1 MAFSSRLPAMS
12 LDDAKRV
19 ALEAHPALSASRQAA
34 PSPRAGDPF
43 GGPHPL
49 GMMSATSGRRSNG
62 SGPASPCAR
71 RPPGDHGGD
80 SPRFDRGTDQRPRR
94 AVHRRHRPAA
104 QRVRRRADDRR
115 GPRRARRAPG
125 APAGGRRA
133 RPARARGCTCARHAD
148 PLGTHPLKLAASS
161 AAARPE
167 PGALSAWVGV
177 VILAGI
183 LLVLVGALHAVA
195 GVSTLAGAQL
205 DVLAPQPGGV
215 ADPVWGLLC
224 VAVGTLEVFTGYGV
238 FRGAMWA
245 RVIAVAVGLSGV
257 VLSAAYSDLP
267 AYAVSLLAMV
277 GAVVVYAVLAHGTEV
292 RPLD

>member
-1 MAFSSRLPAMS
+1 
-12 LDDAKRV
+12 
-19 ALEAHPALSASRQAA
+19 
-34 PSPRAGDPF
+34 
-43 GGPHPL
+43 
-49 GMMSATSGRRSNG
+49 
-62 SGPASPCAR
+62 
-71 RPPGDHGGD
+71 
-80 SPRFDRGTDQRPRR
+80 
-94 AVHRRHRPAA
+94 
-104 QRVRRRADDRR
+104 
-115 GPRRARRAPG
+115 
-125 APAGGRRA
+125 
-133 RPARARGCTCARHAD
+133 
-148 PLGTHPLKLAASS
+148 LGTHPLKLAASS

-167 PGALSAWVGV
+167 PGELSAWVGV

-215 ADPVWGLLC
+215 ADPVWGALC

-267 AYAVSLLAMV
+267 AYAVGILAIV

>member
-1 MAFSSRLPAMS
+1 M
-12 LDDAKRV
+12 
-19 ALEAHPALSASRQAA
+19 RQ
-34 PSPRAGDPF
+34 RQ
-43 GGPHPL
+43 
-49 GMMSATSGRRSNG
+49 
-62 SGPASPCAR
+62 
-71 RPPGDHGGD
+71 PPGGHGGD
-80 SPRFDRGTDQRPRR
+80 SPRFGRGTDQDPRR
-94 AVHRRHRPAA
+94 AAHRRHRPAA

-115 GPRRARRAPG
+115 GARRSRRAPG
-125 APAGGRRA
+125 APAGGRRS
-133 RPARARGCTCARHAD
+133 RPARARGGTCARHVD
-148 PLGTHPLKLAASS
+148 TLGTHPLKLAASS

-238 FRGAMWA
+238 FRGEMWA
-245 RVIAVAVGLSGV
+245 RVVAVVVGLSGV
-257 VLSAAYSDLP
+257 VLSAASSALP
-267 AYAVSLLAMV
+267 AYAVSILGVV
-277 GAVVVYAVLAHGTEV
+277 GAVVVYAVLAHGTEW

>member
-1 MAFSSRLPAMS
+1 MG
-12 LDDAKRV
+12 
-19 ALEAHPALSASRQAA
+19 Q
-34 PSPRAGDPF
+34 
-43 GGPHPL
+43 HPL
-49 GMMSATSGRRSNG
+49 RHAPKTT
-62 SGPASPCAR
+62 
-71 RPPGDHGGD
+71 PGDHGGD
-80 SPRFDRGTDQRPRR
+80 SPRFDRGTDQDPRR
-94 AVHRRHRPAA
+94 AAHRRHGPAA
-104 QRVRRRADDRR
+104 LRVRRRADDRR
-115 GPRRARRAPG
+115 GARRSRRAPG
-125 APAGGRRA
+125 APAGRRRS
-133 RPARARGCTCARHAD
+133 RPARAGGRTCARHAD
-148 PLGTHPLKLAASS
+148 TLGTHPLRLAASS

-205 DVLAPQPGGV
+205 DVLAPQPGAV
-215 ADPVWGLLC
+215 AAPVWGALC

-257 VLSAAYSDLP
+257 VMSAAYSDLP

-277 GAVVVYAVLAHGTEV
+277 GAIVVYAVLAHGTEV